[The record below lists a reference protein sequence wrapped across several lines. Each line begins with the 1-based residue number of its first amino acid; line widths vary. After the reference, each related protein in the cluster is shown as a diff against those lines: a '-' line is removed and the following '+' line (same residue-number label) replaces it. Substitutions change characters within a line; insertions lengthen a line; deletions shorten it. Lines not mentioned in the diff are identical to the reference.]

1 MSVTPAS
8 PAPRPTV
15 GAGCFVLVL
24 AALGLL
30 FWGVWEWS
38 ASQGVTA
45 PVAAQPTKAEW
56 LRRAAT
62 VGQGFLLQNGKIL
75 APRDA
80 LYRAVGEPSSTQM
93 MGSQSYLYWDC
104 ADGTIQL
111 SVTTGHLAVNQ
122 VSGDVSAY

>member
-1 MSVTPAS
+1 
-8 PAPRPTV
+8 V
-15 GAGCFVLVL
+15 GAGCLVLIL
-24 AALGLL
+24 AALGLFL
-30 FWGVWEWS
+30 WGIWERS
-38 ASQGVTA
+38 ASPGPAA
-45 PVAAQPTKAEW
+45 PAAAARPTKAEW

-93 MGSQSYLYWDC
+93 MGSLSYLYWDC